1 MLWLERKYLSQVVS
15 LLDHAKWK
23 NENTLNHRCP
33 YCGDSQKNKHKA
45 RGYHFVV
52 DQNFIYKCHN
62 CGKSTSSVHFLKD
75 HFPDIHK
82 EYLKEYLQEKG
93 GKVKV
98 KKRKMPSANDFK
110 FKSILNTNTGDL
122 RAVAVRAW
130 EKTESREY
138 LQDRQIGEELIRK
151 LWYVQDSSVLS
162 YLSSKYKNRKLGN
175 DPRIVFP
182 FYSENG
188 ELIGVSGRAIND
200 TPLRYLTMR
209 FVDDVP
215 LIYNINNVDKS
226 KTIYVTEGPIDSLF
240 LPNSIAVGGSDFKKI
255 QHLKENAIIIYD
267 NEPRNTV
274 ILKKIEEVI
283 DDGYSVCIWHDRRVE
298 GLKDINDMI
307 MNGMT
312 QNEIVE
318 VINSCTYSGLSA
330 KLKLQEYKK
339 T

>member
-1 MLWLERKYLSQVVS
+1 MVASR
-15 LLDHAKWK
+15 LDVCKWK
-23 NENTLNHRCP
+23 NEKTLNHRCP

-45 RGYHFVV
+45 RGYHFQVE
-52 DQNFIYKCHN
+52 QNFVYKCHN

-75 HFPDIHK
+75 NFPDIHR

-110 FKSILNTNTGDL
+110 FVPKSKPLNTSVDESL
-122 RAVAVRAW
+122 PAVCVRAW
-130 EKTESREY
+130 ERTQSREY
-138 LQDRQIGEELIRK
+138 LQDRHIDDEVIKEL
-151 LWYVQDSSVLS
+151 WFVQQAQSLS
-162 YLSSKYKNRKLGN
+162 YLSPKYKDRVLGN
-175 DPRIVFP
+175 DSRIVFP

-188 ELIGVSGRAIND
+188 ELIGISGRAIND
-200 TPLRYLTMR
+200 SPLRYLTMR

-215 LIYNINNVDKS
+215 LIYNLNNVDKS

-283 DDGYSVCIWHDRRVE
+283 EDGYRVCLWTDKRVD

-307 MNGMT
+307 MKGLKKEELV
-312 QNEIVE
+312 EI
-318 VINSCTYSGLSA
+318 IDSCTYKGLSA

-339 T
+339 I

>member
-1 MLWLERKYLSQVVS
+1 MVASR
-15 LLDHAKWK
+15 LDVCKWK
-23 NENTLNHRCP
+23 NDNTLNHRCP

-45 RGYHFVV
+45 RGYHFAV

-138 LQDRQIGEELIRK
+138 LQDRQIGEELIRQ

-226 KTIYVTEGPIDSLF
+226 KTIYVTEG
-240 LPNSIAVGGSDFKKI
+240 A
-255 QHLKENAIIIYD
+255 
-267 NEPRNTV
+267 
-274 ILKKIEEVI
+274 
-283 DDGYSVCIWHDRRVE
+283 DR
-298 GLKDINDMI
+298 
-307 MNGMT
+307 
-312 QNEIVE
+312 
-318 VINSCTYSGLSA
+318 
-330 KLKLQEYKK
+330 
-339 T
+339 